1 MSRSYMPKQMLAT
14 TEVYAKP
21 LDNPGVSTAAMFDNF
36 VRKIVGVSQDKY
48 YYLHI
53 LKQIV

>member
-1 MSRSYMPKQMLAT
+1 MPKQMLAT